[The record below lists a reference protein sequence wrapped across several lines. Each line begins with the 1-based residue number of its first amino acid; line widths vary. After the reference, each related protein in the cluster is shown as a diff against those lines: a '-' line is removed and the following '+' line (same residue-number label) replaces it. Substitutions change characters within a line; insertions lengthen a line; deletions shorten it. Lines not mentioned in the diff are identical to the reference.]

1 MILIRC
7 TKMVSSSALVF
18 HRCRHFFFFRG
29 GRLLYFNH
37 LDIIEMIIVL
47 LIVYI
52 IPFSH
57 GFMGVPTVIG
67 CELGNY

>member
-1 MILIRC
+1 MILNIC
-7 TKMVSSSALVF
+7 TKMFSSSALDVGIS
-18 HRCRHFFFFRG
+18 FFRG

-47 LIVYI
+47 LIVFI